1 MDNNKQ
7 LAEKKATM
15 SPSTWFMNEIM
26 NSLGAGHP
34 DFTVTNA
41 QKAKIQGYFS
51 AMTHVLNEQGLKWS
65 QVAVDYKLAQD
76 LMVCAQIGFDMRS
89 EKMLYAVPRMDNK
102 VGKYRFTLQKGYM
115 GRVYEAMK
123 YAEGN
128 LEDITAMLVYSTD
141 KFVPHI
147 HDSQHPGDTYEF
159 EIMNPFDRGS
169 LMGGFA
175 YLIYDNPARNRL
187 VLVSKADIEKRRAVS
202 KSSKF
207 WGGWYDEMA
216 LKTVYIAGAKA
227 VKLDP
232 DKLDEAYERSQV
244 MESDGDDLEVQNQ
257 IHEKQAQAELVELE
271 PEDLQALPEAAPR
284 MEATIPVPEEPEA
297 VPVEPKADH
306 KAEEKAAEMPEKAF

>member
-7 LAEKKATM
+7 LTKKETTT

-26 NSLGAGHP
+26 TSLGAGHP
-34 DFTVTNA
+34 DFTVTPA

-102 VGKYRFTLQKGYM
+102 IGKYRFTLQKGYM

-169 LMGGFA
+169 LVGGFA

-202 KSSKF
+202 RSSKF

-232 DKLDEAYERSQV
+232 DKLDDAYQHSQAMEESTSDIEVGNKLVETQAEGEVVDVQQLPWQPV
-244 MESDGDDLEVQNQ
+244 MEAPTMAAAMPQPEPVSA
-257 IHEKQAQAELVELE
+257 KQAEAEPDWME
-271 PEDLQALPEAAPR
+271 P
-284 MEATIPVPEEPEA
+284 
-297 VPVEPKADH
+297 
-306 KAEEKAAEMPEKAF
+306 